1 MAQRQRDKASPPY
14 PNIVKVRIQMHG
26 KFARLQMSWT
36 IDDSRELY
44 NIAQWSSGYFDIDDS
59 GAIIAKPD
67 PDRPDFSISLSELV
81 AQMEA
86 RGMPAPLL
94 VRFNDILHDRVDRLC
109 KAFATANARLE
120 YRGKYVAVYP
130 IKVNQQRDVVEQL
143 LKSGGPERFG
153 LEAGSK
159 PELMAVLAIARP
171 GAVIVCNG
179 YKDREYIRTALIAE
193 QVGHRVFIVIEKPS
207 ELNLVLNEARKMGVQ
222 PRLGVRVRLASVG
235 AGKWQN
241 SGGEK
246 SKFGLSASQTLAMI
260 KTLRA
265 EDQLSSLQLV
275 HYHLGSQLANIRDI
289 QRALRECARYYSELH
304 DLGVPIEW
312 IDVGG
317 GLGVDYEGTSSRS
330 YCSANYSMQEYANK
344 VVAALADIC
353 AERDLPHP
361 NIISESGRALTA
373 HHAVLITNVIESE
386 PAPGATPPP
395 EPQDDEPTILRDMW
409 HGYSNI
415 SKRTALET
423 YHDAVHYLSE
433 AKSMY
438 VLGQINIEQWARIEE
453 IYFATCYKVREILG
467 NNPGVHNEI
476 LDELNELLAEKLF
489 CNFSLF
495 QSLPDAWAID
505 QVFPVLPLDHLDRAP
520 ERRGILQDI
529 TCDSDGKID
538 KYVDGEGIE
547 PTLPLPRYSEGSP
560 QLIGIF
566 MVGAYQEI
574 LGDMH
579 NLFGDT
585 HSVHVELL
593 EDGGYQFVNPLDGD
607 TVSDMLRYVDFDPK
621 DILTAYRNKLAAT
634 QLPKETQKQ
643 YIEELTL
650 GLSGYSYLE
659 E

>member
-1 MAQRQRDKASPPY
+1 
-14 PNIVKVRIQMHG
+14 
-26 KFARLQMSWT
+26 MSWT
-36 IDDSRELY
+36 IEDSRELY
-44 NIAQWSSGYFDIDDS
+44 NIAHWSEGYFDIDDAGS
-59 GAIIAKPD
+59 IVAKPD
-67 PDRPDFSISLSELV
+67 PDRPHCSINVGKLV
-81 AQMEA
+81 AEMEA

-109 KAFATANARLE
+109 GAFAAANARLA
-120 YRGKYVAVYP
+120 YRGQYLAVYP

-143 LKSGGPERFG
+143 LKWGGADRFG

-159 PELMAVLAIARP
+159 PELMAVLAISKP

-179 YKDREYIRTALIAE
+179 YKDREYIRAALIAE

-207 ELNLVLNEARKMGVQ
+207 ELNLVLTEARKMGVQ

-235 AGKWQN
+235 MGKWQN

-246 SKFGLSASQTLAMI
+246 SKFGLSASQTLAAI
-260 KTLRA
+260 QTLRDS
-265 EDQLSSLQLV
+265 DQLASLQLV

-289 QRALRECARYYSELH
+289 QRALRECARYYAELH

-312 IDVGG
+312 VDVGG
-317 GLGVDYEGTSSRS
+317 GLGVDYEGTNSRS

-344 VVAALADIC
+344 VVTALSDIC
-353 AERDLPHP
+353 TERELPHP

-386 PAPGATPPP
+386 ASQGSTTPA
-395 EPQDDEPTILRDMW
+395 EPDVNDPVILQDMW
-409 HGYSNI
+409 HGYGHI
-415 SKRTALET
+415 SKRNALET

-438 VLGQINIEQWARIEE
+438 VLGQLNLEQWARLEE
-453 IYFATCYKVREILG
+453 IYFATCFKVRDILG

-476 LDELNELLAEKLF
+476 LDELNELLADKLF

-505 QVFPVLPLDHLDRAP
+505 QVFPVLPLDHLDQKP

-547 PTLPLPRYSEGSP
+547 PTLPLPRYSGDG
-560 QLIGIF
+560 QLLIGIF

-593 EDGGYQFVNPLDGD
+593 DDGSYQFVNPLDGD

-621 DILTAYRNKLAAT
+621 DILNAYRNKLAAS
-634 QLPKETQKQ
+634 PIAKETQKQ
-643 YIEELTL
+643 YLEELTL

>member
-1 MAQRQRDKASPPY
+1 
-14 PNIVKVRIQMHG
+14 
-26 KFARLQMSWT
+26 MSWL

-44 NIAQWSSGYFDIDDS
+44 NIAHWSEGYFDIDER
-59 GAIIAKPD
+59 GTLIARPD
-67 PDRPDFSISLSELV
+67 PDRPRFSVELGKLV
-81 AQMEA
+81 ADMEA
-86 RGMPAPLL
+86 RGMPLPLL

-109 KAFATANARLE
+109 NAFANAKARLDYHGQ
-120 YRGKYVAVYP
+120 YRAVYP

-143 LKSGGPERFG
+143 LKWGGGDRFG

-159 PELMAVLAIARP
+159 PELMAVLAIAKP
-171 GAVIVCNG
+171 GSVIVCNG
-179 YKDREYIRTALIAE
+179 YKDREYIRTALIGE
-193 QVGHRVFIVIEKPS
+193 HVGHQVFIVIEKPS
-207 ELNLVLNEARKMGVQ
+207 ELKLVLAEANKMGVQ

-260 KTLRA
+260 KTLRETDA
-265 EDQLSSLQLV
+265 LSALQLV

-289 QRALRECARYYSELH
+289 QRALRECARYYAELH
-304 DLGVPIEW
+304 ELGVPIAW
-312 IDVGG
+312 VDVGG
-317 GLGVDYEGTSSRS
+317 GLGVDYEGTNSRS
-330 YCSANYSMQEYANK
+330 SCSANYTMQEYANK
-344 VVAALADIC
+344 VVAALGDIC
-353 AERDLPHP
+353 AERNLPHP

-373 HHAVLITNVIESE
+373 HHAVLLTNVIEIEES
-386 PAPGATPPP
+386 PGAQTPTQPSAT
-395 EPQDDEPTILRDMW
+395 DPTILQDLW
-409 HGYSNI
+409 SGYANMA
-415 SKRTALET
+415 RRNALET
-423 YHDAVHYLSE
+423 YHDALHYLSE

-438 VLGQINIEQWARIEE
+438 VLGQLNLEQWARTEE
-453 IYFATCYKVREILG
+453 IYFASCFKVREILA

-476 LDELNELLAEKLF
+476 LDELNELLADKLF

-505 QVFPVLPLDHLDRAP
+505 QIFPVLPLSFLDRKP
-520 ERRGILQDI
+520 ERRSILQDI

-547 PTLPLPRYSEGSP
+547 PTLPMPRYDNGSP
-560 QLIGIF
+560 KLIGIF

-585 HSVHVELL
+585 HSVHVELNT
-593 EDGGYQFVNPLDGD
+593 DGSYAFVNPLDGD

-621 DILTAYRNKLAAT
+621 DILTAYRNKLAESA
-634 QLPKETQKQ
+634 LPKETQKQ
-643 YIEELTL
+643 YLEELTL
-650 GLSGYSYLE
+650 GLGGYSYLE

>member
-1 MAQRQRDKASPPY
+1 M
-14 PNIVKVRIQMHG
+14 N
-26 KFARLQMSWT
+26 WT
-36 IDDSRELY
+36 IEDSRELY
-44 NIAQWSSGYFDIDDS
+44 NIAHWSEGYFDLDEQGS
-59 GAIIAKPD
+59 LIARPD
-67 PDRPDFSISLSELV
+67 PDRPQFSVSLCQLV
-81 AQMEA
+81 ADMDA
-86 RGMPAPLL
+86 RGTTLPLL

-109 KAFATANARLE
+109 AAFANAKTRNAYTGD
-120 YRGKYVAVYP
+120 YRAVYP

-143 LKSGGPERFG
+143 LKWGGEDRFG

-159 PELMAVLAIARP
+159 PELMAVLAVARP
-171 GAVIVCNG
+171 RSVIVCNG
-179 YKDREYIRTALIAE
+179 YKDREYIRTALIGE
-193 QVGHRVFIVIEKPS
+193 QVGHSVFIVIEKPS
-207 ELNLVLNEARKMGVQ
+207 ELALVLKEAEKMRVQ

-235 AGKWQN
+235 KGKWQN

-260 KTLRA
+260 TTLR
-265 EDQLSSLQLV
+265 ERDQLQALQLV

-289 QRALRECARYYSELH
+289 QRALREAARYYAELRS
-304 DLGVPIEW
+304 LGVPIDW
-312 IDVGG
+312 VDVGG
-317 GLGVDYEGTSSRS
+317 GLGVDYEGTNSRS

-344 VVAALADIC
+344 VVTALADIC
-353 AERDLPHP
+353 SERDLPHP
-361 NIISESGRALTA
+361 NLISESGRALTA
-373 HHAVLITNVIESE
+373 HHAVLITNVIEIE
-386 PAPGATPPP
+386 AAPGATAP
-395 EPQDDEPTILRDMW
+395 DEPGEDDPSILKDMW
-409 HGYSNI
+409 QSYVQMSRR
-415 SKRTALET
+415 SALEA

-433 AKSMY
+433 AKSLY
-438 VLGQINIEQWARIEE
+438 VLGQLALGQWARIEE
-453 IYFATCYKVREILG
+453 TYFAVCYKVREILR

-476 LDELNELLAEKLF
+476 LDELNELLADKLF

-505 QVFPVLPLDHLDRAP
+505 QIFPILPLNRLDKKP
-520 ERRGILQDI
+520 ERRGVLQDI

-547 PTLPLPRYSEGSP
+547 PTLPLPSYDNDNDGPR
-560 QLIGIF
+560 LIGIF

-585 HSVHVELL
+585 HSVHVELNP
-593 EDGGYQFVNPLDGD
+593 DGNYRFLNPLDGD

-621 DILTAYRNKLAAT
+621 DILSAYRSKLAASN
-634 QLPKETQKQ
+634 LAKDIQKQ
-643 YIEELTL
+643 YLEELTL

>member
-1 MAQRQRDKASPPY
+1 
-14 PNIVKVRIQMHG
+14 
-26 KFARLQMSWT
+26 MSWS

-44 NIAQWSSGYFDIDDS
+44 NIAHWSEGYFDIDAN
-59 GAIIAKPD
+59 GAMIARPD
-67 PDRPDFSISLSELV
+67 PDRPQYTVELGKLV
-81 AQMEA
+81 ADMEA

-109 KAFATANARLE
+109 NAFIQAQTRLSYQGQ
-120 YRGKYVAVYP
+120 YRAVYP

-143 LKSGGPERFG
+143 LKWGGSDRFG

-159 PELMAVLAIARP
+159 PELMAVLAIAKP
-171 GAVIVCNG
+171 GSVIVCNG
-179 YKDREYIRTALIAE
+179 YKDREYIRTALIGE
-193 QVGHRVFIVIEKPS
+193 HVGHQVFIVIEKPS
-207 ELNLVLNEARKMGVQ
+207 ELKLVLAESQKMGIK

-235 AGKWQN
+235 KGKWQN

-260 KTLRA
+260 KTLRDT
-265 EDQLSSLQLV
+265 ESLNTLQLV

-289 QRALRECARYYSELH
+289 QRALRECARYYAELH
-304 DLGVPIEW
+304 ELGVPIEW
-312 IDVGG
+312 VDVGG
-317 GLGVDYEGTSSRS
+317 GLGVDYEGTNSRS
-330 YCSANYSMQEYANK
+330 SCSANYTMQEYANK
-344 VVAALADIC
+344 VVTSLSDIC
-353 AERDLPHP
+353 AERNLPHP

-373 HHAVLITNVIESE
+373 HHAVLLTNVIEIE
-386 PAPGATPPP
+386 EAPGEVAPL
-395 EPQDDEPTILRDMW
+395 EPDDGDPVILRDLW
-409 HGYSNI
+409 QGYNNI
-415 SKRTALET
+415 SRRSALET
-423 YHDAVHYLSE
+423 YHDAVQHLSE

-438 VLGQINIEQWARIEE
+438 VLGHLNLEQWARIEE
-453 IYFATCYKVREILG
+453 IYFAVCFKVREILA
-467 NNPGVHNEI
+467 NNPSVHNEI
-476 LDELNELLAEKLF
+476 LDELNELLADKLF

-505 QVFPVLPLDHLDRAP
+505 QIFPVLPLNHLDKKP

-529 TCDSDGKID
+529 TCDSDGKIE

-547 PTLPLPRYSEGSP
+547 STLPLPRYDNGSP
-560 QLIGIF
+560 KLIGIF

-585 HSVHVELL
+585 HSVHVELNT
-593 EDGGYQFVNPLDGD
+593 EGSYEFINPLDGD

-621 DILTAYRNKLAAT
+621 DILTAYRNKLADSP
-634 QLPKETQKQ
+634 LPKETQKQ
-643 YIEELTL
+643 YLEELTL
-650 GLSGYSYLE
+650 GLGGYSYLE